1 MTYSYYLRRWAMDR
15 MNENLL
21 GRDAIALVCGVA
33 PRTISS
39 WARADS
45 GLGPYLLLTPRE
57 SDRAIAF
64 RSSDYSFADSIATT
78 GNLAVCIG
86 IEVRYE

>member
-1 MTYSYYLRRWAMDR
+1 MTYSYYLRRWAMER

-39 WARADS
+39 WARAERMDIPKS
-45 GLGPYLLLTPRE
+45 R
-57 SDRAIAF
+57 
-64 RSSDYSFADSIATT
+64 
-78 GNLAVCIG
+78 
-86 IEVRYE
+86 